1 MTNLDERKTQLP
13 QDKSVEK
20 ATQKKADAYKEKH
33 GETVSKDDYNS
44 YKKSFSS
51 DSMSKPLSFT
61 DYKDIASF
69 YGKRLANDADL
80 SLVAK
85 AGIETDKYR
94 KSKTASGKQDFRK
107 GGMVLSTV
115 DNRRNK

>member
-1 MTNLDERKTQLP
+1 MTNVVEEAISARK
-13 QDKSVEK
+13 KE
-20 ATQKKADAYKEKH
+20 YKEKH
-33 GETVSKDDYNS
+33 GETVTKEDYNS
-44 YKKSFSS
+44 YKESFSS

-80 SLVAK
+80 SIIAK
-85 AGIETDKYR
+85 AGIDVDKYR
-94 KSKTASGKQDFRK
+94 KEKQASGKQDYRK

-115 DNRRNK
+115 DNRKNK

>member
-1 MTNLDERKTQLP
+1 MTDV
-13 QDKSVEK
+13 VEK
-20 ATQKKADAYKEKH
+20 AISARKKEYKEKQ
-33 GETVSKDDYNS
+33 GEAVTKEDYNS
-44 YKKSFSS
+44 YKENFSS
-51 DSMSKPLSFT
+51 ESMSKPLSFS

-94 KSKTASGKQDFRK
+94 KAKTASGKQDFRK
-107 GGMVLSTV
+107 GGVVLSTV
-115 DNRRNK
+115 DNRKNR

>member
-1 MTNLDERKTQLP
+1 MTDV
-13 QDKSVEK
+13 VEK
-20 ATQKKADAYKEKH
+20 AIEARKKEYKEKQ
-33 GETVSKDDYNS
+33 GESVTKEDYNS
-44 YKKSFSS
+44 YKESFSS

-80 SLVAK
+80 SIIAK
-85 AGIETDKYR
+85 AGIDADKYR
-94 KSKTASGKQDFRK
+94 KQKTASGKQDFRK

-115 DNRRNK
+115 DKRKVK